1 MLAYPQRRFHVLIS
15 LKRLPATSEEL
26 PLQRGYKQRKRL
38 GREEFTTML
47 RTPFKINAIRLRQL
61 ALCLSLGLA
70 VCSAAAVVWLWH
82 KNATTGRTPTT
93 TLNPGLYGAVG
104 DGVTDD
110 TRAIDLAIAA
120 APSGCLVKFNTGRTY
135 VIGELAIISKPIT
148 LDFSNSYIK
157 PATTGILFRI
167 QQNAP
172 DNNADRIIIQN
183 ATVIAS
189 GTTPANIVKILY
201 GGINP
206 TLHNFNI
213 QGAKATHSFIWNY
226 ASYGLKISDC
236 KIRNSFAPYALY
248 CSHSNTDP
256 YILTNAVDIEHVDL
270 SNLSGIGIYFEGG
283 IATIR
288 GQSVVEGCLGGGIIH
303 GNEAYANKI
312 VVRDSYF
319 EGNLKF
325 DVSLG
330 TSGGNYSILDSNF
343 LSTGLTHHVLTSAS
357 TVLTAI
363 GNTFYS
369 GGISGDAPISYVG
382 VNNIQRTP
390 APGYAGTF
398 DSELADTLR
407 GAIKAHIIKPT
418 QRMVPTT
425 IAAGDNLDLIARQPL
440 SGTAYEEWRIVGTT
454 NLAIGLQMIARVY
467 VSCQDT
473 KIAGVVVTDLQ
484 ETEILTLDQAP
495 GGNGWLAGNI
505 IFGKSSGA
513 RSEIVEVVTNK
524 TYRIKNRD
532 RNFTLGEALTNGLN
546 SVEQG
551 LSHPTVVT
559 PSGGPHSVITVEA
572 HAHAYSIN
580 IQNFGPSPM
589 TYFATRTDTVR
600 RFP

>member
-1 MLAYPQRRFHVLIS
+1 
-15 LKRLPATSEEL
+15 
-26 PLQRGYKQRKRL
+26 
-38 GREEFTTML
+38 
-47 RTPFKINAIRLRQL
+47 
-61 ALCLSLGLA
+61 
-70 VCSAAAVVWLWH
+70 
-82 KNATTGRTPTT
+82 
-93 TLNPGLYGAVG
+93 
-104 DGVTDD
+104 
-110 TRAIDLAIAA
+110 
-120 APSGCLVKFNTGRTY
+120 
-135 VIGELAIISKPIT
+135 
-148 LDFSNSYIK
+148 
-157 PATTGILFRI
+157 
-167 QQNAP
+167 
-172 DNNADRIIIQN
+172 
-183 ATVIAS
+183 
-189 GTTPANIVKILY
+189 
-201 GGINP
+201 
-206 TLHNFNI
+206 
-213 QGAKATHSFIWNY
+213 
-226 ASYGLKISDC
+226 
-236 KIRNSFAPYALY
+236 
-248 CSHSNTDP
+248 
-256 YILTNAVDIEHVDL
+256 
-270 SNLSGIGIYFEGG
+270 
-283 IATIR
+283 
-288 GQSVVEGCLGGGIIH
+288 
-303 GNEAYANKI
+303 
-312 VVRDSYF
+312 
-319 EGNLKF
+319 
-325 DVSLG
+325 
-330 TSGGNYSILDSNF
+330 

-559 PSGGPHSVITVEA
+559 ASGGPHSVITVEA